1 MLCNS
6 ILILSCVQ
14 STYHLTLNRYNLI
27 TKHHIKTKHHCN
39 WCVSENEEESDN
51 DFHTPLFKNVII
63 NNTTVRLKYCDTCQ
77 FYRPPRTS
85 HCSMC
90 NRCIEVNNSLSFYFF
105 SITLYLSYC
114 PHFATLS
121 CGIKMWRIDCRSWF
135 RSYLAKMMILIIIIK
150 NTTEIDYWLYKDT
163 QKKKI

>member
-114 PHFATLS
+114 PYFATLP
-121 CGIKMWRIDCRSWF
+121 CGIQMWGISPQNWLIVVVDFVVIWPKLW
-135 RSYLAKMMILIIIIK
+135 YLSLSLIK
-150 NTTEIDYWLYKDT
+150 T
-163 QKKKI
+163 QQKLITALIV